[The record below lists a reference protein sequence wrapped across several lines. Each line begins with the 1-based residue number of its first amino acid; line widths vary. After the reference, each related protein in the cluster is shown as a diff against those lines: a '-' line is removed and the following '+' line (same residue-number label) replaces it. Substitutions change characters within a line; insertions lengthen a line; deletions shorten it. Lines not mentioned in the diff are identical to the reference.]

1 MLRAVTCEDQNSHF
15 PLEIRED
22 QLIFQPNCIHCLCIM
37 QTHNLTL
44 LRLMKD
50 KDQCLLDSVM
60 LALQIPSPSGISHGF
75 LCIKHTMHV
84 CTHHNK
90 NV

>member
-22 QLIFQPNCIHCLCIM
+22 RLAFQPNCIHYLCIM

-44 LRLMKD
+44 LHLMKD

-60 LALQIPSPSGISHGF
+60 LALQIPSASGISHGF
-75 LCIKHTMHV
+75 
-84 CTHHNK
+84 
-90 NV
+90 